1 MNLTVLALSLIS
13 ASVAL
18 GQSTNVPALPR
29 PQVIIRSAQEDK
41 VTVVQVAPHF
51 ATAIRMYEPVN
62 SVVVGD
68 PASFTAEHSE
78 REPEIVFVKPITTEP
93 ARTNVVITTTR
104 GHQATV
110 IVVSPG
116 KQAPDQ
122 RGAVDVLLRYRPP
135 GAFLIEESALP
146 SSSISETASLITPT
160 APTIPTSV
168 GEPPARQSNRDPTP
182 EVGSDLDRLLER
194 QARAP
199 LPELYG
205 PRPDVPAPGKELVR
219 AGVSEVIDNGREVIV
234 LFSAVNA
241 QNHSIELMP
250 PQIQLGGK
258 VRVGWLF
265 KRSRWSTAEQFPI
278 TDYRLSRRRIG
289 PGERAD
295 GVVVFDRPPFKQS
308 NETLFLQIAD
318 TGGVDRPAL
327 APFGFGVSSTESQ
340 KEANHGRR
348 RSEASAQ

>member
-1 MNLTVLALSLIS
+1 MSLTVLALSLVS

-116 KQAPDQ
+116 KQAPEQ
-122 RGAVDVLLRYRPP
+122 KTSVDVLLRYRPP
-135 GAFLIEESALP
+135 GGFLVGETAVP
-146 SSSISETASLITPT
+146 SSSIAETASLAMPADTASGAAALPT
-160 APTIPTSV
+160 TGQRGADASQEIS
-168 GEPPARQSNRDPTP
+168 
-182 EVGSDLDRLLER
+182 SDLDHLLER
-194 QARAP
+194 QTKAP

-205 PRPDVPAPGKELVR
+205 PRPDVAAPGKELVR
-219 AGVSEVIDNGREVIV
+219 AGVSEVIDHGREVIV

-258 VRVGWLF
+258 VRTGWLF
-265 KRSRWSTAEQFPI
+265 KKSRWSTAEQFPI
-278 TDYRLSRRRIG
+278 ADYRLSRRRLG

-327 APFGFGVSSTESQ
+327 APIGFGVSSTNPQ
-340 KEANHGRR
+340 KEASHGRR
-348 RSEASAQ
+348 RSQTSAQ